1 MITLALRFGFLAAL
15 NSVSRGRIVLRHYK
29 QPEHRGALYAAVHQA
44 CNFLLSHKV
53 RECLRGAR

>member
-1 MITLALRFGFLAAL
+1 MVTLALRFGFLAAL
-15 NSVSRGRIVLRHYK
+15 EPCFGRITLRHYK
-29 QPEHRGALYAAVHQA
+29 QPGHRGALYAALHLA

>member
-1 MITLALRFGFLAAL
+1 MLRQ
-15 NSVSRGRIVLRHYK
+15 YK
-29 QPEHRGALYAAVHQA
+29 QPEHRGALYAALHQA